1 MDDLIYCAI
10 DFYTQHCKIYYKKM
24 IEKNCDLNS
33 HHGVSRIGMVK
44 KAIEVTEKPNLRHCT
59 ATRFKD
65 LHASYT
71 SQLSSTTARPSK
83 KRITRKS
90 NNKVCAY
97 M

>member
-10 DFYTQHCKIYYKKM
+10 DFYTQHCKIYYKEM
-24 IEKNCDLNS
+24 IEKNYDLNT

-44 KAIEVTEKPNLRHCT
+44 KAIEATEKPNLKHCT
-59 ATRFKD
+59 TTRFKD
-65 LHASYT
+65 FHASYT
-71 SQLSSTTARPSK
+71 SQLSSTTTCPSK
-83 KRITRKS
+83 KRMTRKS

>member
-10 DFYTQHCKIYYKKM
+10 DFYTQHCKIYYTKM

-33 HHGVSRIGMVK
+33 HHGVSRIVMVK
-44 KAIEVTEKPNLRHCT
+44 KAIEVTGKPNLRHCT